1 MMNTGKQAEEQR
13 AYGTHGERGRG
24 GKNDFFLGYA
34 KLVSQCI
41 EEKNYDEEI
50 ERVERPAEEPGEHCV
65 MRT

>member
-1 MMNTGKQAEEQR
+1 
-13 AYGTHGERGRG
+13 
-24 GKNDFFLGYA
+24 
-34 KLVSQCI
+34 LVSQCI